1 MVQAEAV
8 IDLDA
13 IRANTAYLA
22 ERAATRSAATMAV
35 VKADGYGHGAVPAA
49 RAALAGG
56 ATWLGAATVAEALGL
71 RAAGIDAPMLSW
83 LNGPGTDFTPT
94 VAANVDLGVPSDR
107 VLGDVVAAAKKAGRT
122 ARVHLKVDTGLG
134 RSGATRDDWPDLLT
148 AAAKAQAEGTV
159 EVIGVWSHLA
169 CADEPGHPSIAA
181 QITAFGEALEVAE
194 RHGVEP
200 QIRHL
205 ANSAGTLTL
214 PQAYFDLVR
223 PGVSIYGLSP
233 NPSQVPAEA
242 LRPAMTLRGEV
253 LIAKRV
259 PAGHGVSY
267 GHTYHT
273 SAPTTLALIPIGYAD
288 GIPRHASNSGP
299 LLLGGRL
306 RTIAGRV
313 CMDQVVV
320 DVGDDPVRDGD
331 EAILFGPGDHGE
343 PTADDWATVVGTINY
358 EIVTRIGARVPRRYV
373 GAGA

>member
-1 MVQAEAV
+1 MAQAEVV

-13 IRANTAYLA
+13 IRANTAHLA

-49 RAALAGG
+49 RAALSGG
-56 ATWLGAATVAEALGL
+56 ATWLGVATVTEALEL
-71 RAAGIDAPMLSW
+71 RTAGFDAPMLSW
-83 LNGPGTDFTPT
+83 LNAPGTDFTAA
-94 VAANVDLGVPSDR
+94 VAANVDLGVPSIR
-107 VLGDVVAAAKKAGRT
+107 VLDDVVTAAKAAGRA

-134 RSGATRDDWPDLLT
+134 RSGATPADWPDLLT

-159 EVIGVWSHLA
+159 EAVGVWSHFA

-181 QITAFGEALEVAE
+181 QIATFQQGLETAEK
-194 RHGVEP
+194 HGINP
-200 QIRHL
+200 QIRHM
-205 ANSAGTLTL
+205 ANSAATLTL
-214 PQAYFDLVR
+214 PDAYFDLVR

-233 NPSQVPAEA
+233 NPQQIRTA

-259 PAGHGVSY
+259 PEGHGVSY

-273 SAPTTLALIPIGYAD
+273 RAETTLAVIPLGYAD
-288 GIPRHASNSGP
+288 GIPRHASNKAP
-299 LLLGGRL
+299 VLLGGKR

-313 CMDQVVV
+313 CMDQFVL
-320 DVGDDPVRDGD
+320 DVGDDPVSDGD
-331 EAILFGPGDHGE
+331 EAILFAPDG
-343 PTADDWATVVGTINY
+343 PTADDWAEVVGTINY
-358 EIVTRIGARVPRRYV
+358 EIVTRIGARVPRRYI

>member
-8 IDLDA
+8 IDLGA

-35 VKADGYGHGAVPAA
+35 VKADGYGHGLVPSA

-56 ATWLGAATVAEALGL
+56 ATWLGAATIAEALEL
-71 RAAGIDAPMLSW
+71 RAAAIDTPMLSW
-83 LNGPGTDFTPT
+83 LNAPGSDFAPA
-94 VAANVDLGVPSDR
+94 VAADVDLGVPSIR
-107 VLGDVVAAAKKAGRT
+107 VLTDVVAAAGRAGRT

-134 RSGATRDDWPDLLT
+134 RSGSTPADWPDLLT
-148 AAAKAQAEGTV
+148 AAAKAAAEGAV
-159 EVIGVWSHLA
+159 EVIGVWSHFA

-181 QITAFGEALEVAE
+181 QIAVFRDALDTADRYGIKPQV
-194 RHGVEP
+194 RHM
-200 QIRHL
+200 

-214 PQAYFDLVR
+214 PEAYFDLVR
-223 PGVSIYGLSP
+223 PGVSLYGLSP
-233 NPSQVPAEA
+233 NPGQVSAEG

-273 SAPTTLALIPIGYAD
+273 SAETTLAVIPLGYAD
-288 GIPRHASNSGP
+288 GIPRHASNGGP
-299 LLLGGRL
+299 LLLGGAR

-313 CMDQVVV
+313 CMDQFVV
-320 DVGDDPVRDGD
+320 DVGDDAVSGGD
-331 EAILFGPGDHGE
+331 EAILFGPGDRGE
-343 PTADDWATVVGTINY
+343 PTADDWAEVVGTINY
-358 EIVTRIGARVPRRYV
+358 EIVTRIGARVPRTYV
-373 GAGA
+373 GA

>member
-1 MVQAEAV
+1 MVQAEVV

-13 IRANTAYLA
+13 IRANTAHLA

-56 ATWLGAATVAEALGL
+56 ATWLGVATVAEAVEL
-71 RAAGIDAPMLSW
+71 RTAGIGSPMLSW
-83 LNGPGTDFTPT
+83 LNGPGTDFTPAVST
-94 VAANVDLGVPSDR
+94 DVDLGVPSVR
-107 VLGDVVAAAKKAGRT
+107 VLDEVVAAARTTGKT

-134 RSGATRDDWPDLLT
+134 RSGAAPADWPDLLT
-148 AAAKAQAEGTV
+148 AAAKAQADGIIEAV
-159 EVIGVWSHLA
+159 GVWSHFA

-181 QITAFGEALEVAE
+181 QLGVFSQALEIAE
-194 RHGVEP
+194 KQGIRP
-200 QIRHL
+200 QVRHL

-223 PGVSIYGLSP
+223 PGVALYGLSP
-233 NPSQVPAEA
+233 NPARIEA
-242 LRPAMTLRGEV
+242 PLRPAMTLRGEV

-273 SAPTTLALIPIGYAD
+273 ATETTLALIPLGYAD
-288 GIPRHASNSGP
+288 GIPRQASGRGP
-299 LLLGGRL
+299 VLLGGER

-313 CMDQVVV
+313 CMDQFVL
-320 DVGDDPVRDGD
+320 DVGDDPVSAGD
-331 EAILFGPGDHGE
+331 EAVLFGPGG
-343 PTADDWATVVGTINY
+343 PSADDWADVVGTINY

-373 GAGA
+373 GTGA